1 MAETKFDYNS
11 VSSVYNQ
18 MKSINENIETL
29 FTDIDKEM
37 GNKMQ
42 VENEAVF
49 GELGAQLLLDWD
61 NISGCFPEFVQNFDN
76 WSYLVASASGNYA
89 QFEADVQAFKNANPL
104 GVNSG
109 GRTNSF
115 ISDSAFAN
123 ALSQQELDDYA
134 SQVQFYQLTGATY
147 IDTGMVSYLKKSDFW
162 EGVELAMDAFV
173 IFKGAKC
180 AIAGGKAFASFTTKG
195 GAKIAGKHVQHGG
208 LLGKMTQTGNKY
220 QAATEGFFKNNKFFQ
235 KFAGTKLGGKFV
247 GAAGTAAHHT
257 GRWSYFGSALRH
269 GKYGGVAM
277 DIVTQ
282 SYRNGAL
289 AISPWARRA
298 AIGGYIG
305 SQIIKNTGGYD
316 ANAYQVGNGFT
327 TVLGDQVTIN
337 NAQYNFLGQSSSG
350 TNIYADSNGNVVYQ
364 DKNGAMSTVTVKDS
378 NGTYI
383 TANMNNVDEDSELSI
398 NGASLGQYSTFALSV
413 DNTPTEDYDGYV
425 AGVSEDVKK
434 LQEHGLDEAVLQNAT
449 P

>member
-76 WSYLVASASGNYA
+76 WSYLVASASGDYA

-162 EGVELAMDAFV
+162 EGVELAMDAVV
-173 IFKGAKC
+173 IFKGVKC
-180 AIAGGKAFASFTTKG
+180 AITSGKTFASFTTKG
-195 GAKIAGKHVQHGG
+195 GMKIAGKGKAHGA
-208 LLGKMTQTGNKY
+208 LLGNMTKTGNRY
-220 QAATEGFFKNNKFFQ
+220 QAATEGFFKNNKFFH

-247 GAAGTAAHHT
+247 GAAGSAAHST
-257 GRWSYFGSALRH
+257 GRWSHFTSALF
-269 GKYGGVAM
+269 KKQYAGVPM
-277 DIVTQ
+277 DIISQ
-282 SYRNGAL
+282 SHKMGTL
-289 AISPWARRA
+289 VLSPTARRFV
-298 AIGGYIG
+298 IGSFAG
-305 SQIIKNTGGYD
+305 SQIVRYTDGFG
-316 ANAYQVGNGFT
+316 ASAYRTGNGFT

-378 NGTYI
+378 NGTYV

-425 AGVSEDVKK
+425 AGVSEDVKE
-434 LQEHGLDEAVLQNAT
+434 LQEHGLNEAVLQNAT